1 MPDTSPEYYAHYGRM
16 STGNH
21 ALLVKL
27 GKRIQTLRNKKGW
40 TQTDMAA
47 YLDMNRGHIS
57 DIERGKREVGI
68 ITLQI
73 IARGLDTTMANL
85 MKGL

>member
-1 MPDTSPEYYAHYGRM
+1 
-16 STGNH
+16 
-21 ALLVKL
+21 VKL
-27 GKRIQTLRNKKGW
+27 GRRIQKLRKGKGW

-73 IARGLDTTMANL
+73 IATGLNTTMSNL

>member
-1 MPDTSPEYYAHYGRM
+1 M
-16 STGNH
+16 SSGNH

-27 GKRIQTLRNKKGW
+27 GKRIQALRKKKGW
-40 TQTDMAA
+40 TQTDMAV

-57 DIERGKREVGI
+57 DIERGKREAGI
-68 ITLQI
+68 ITLQV

-85 MKGL
+85 LKGL